1 MKPCAMTS
9 VRILL
14 ALAVAGAPVAHAQ
27 STQPA
32 DQDQQRAGTASAQ
45 ELLSEGEVRKID
57 REAGKL
63 TLRHGPLT
71 NLDMPAMTMVFTA
84 ADPKLLEGLKEG
96 GKVRFTAERKDGT
109 YMVTAI
115 QAAD

>member
-1 MKPCAMTS
+1 MNLN
-9 VRILL
+9 RILL
-14 ALAVAGAPVAHAQ
+14 ALAVAGASLAHAQ
-27 STQPA
+27 STPPA
-32 DQDQQRAGTASAQ
+32 DRVQHHAEPSPGGQQ
-45 ELLSEGEVRKID
+45 ELLSEGEVRKIN
-57 REAGKL
+57 REAGKV
-63 TLRHGPLT
+63 TLRHGPLA